1 MSEQARQGSPS
12 PSPAPEKVR
21 RALAFYKV
29 MAIIAGTAVLILLV
43 VVVIRYGFDNEGP
56 SKTWSPIHGWLYM
69 VYAASVINLGFLLRW
84 SLGRMVLTM
93 LCPSSRGSSSGGWC
107 VRSMPHSPVAL
118 SRDRRRSQ

>member
-43 VVVIRYGFDNEGP
+43 VMVIRYGFGNEGP

-93 LCPSSRGSSSGGWC
+93 LAGALPFVPWFLERRVVREVESSLAGSLES
-107 VRSMPHSPVAL
+107 
-118 SRDRRRSQ
+118 

>member
-43 VVVIRYGFDNEGP
+43 VIVIRYGFGNEGP

-93 LCPSSRGSSSGGWC
+93 LAGALPFVPWFLERRVVREVESSLAGSLES
-107 VRSMPHSPVAL
+107 
-118 SRDRRRSQ
+118 